1 MDGFD
6 FVVGLNPVVRRGK
19 DASPNMDKYNEYD
32 STKRAKILK
41 QRLDPPAVSK
51 VTKAGNLEKL
61 TIEETEGWTI
71 DPFVEG
77 QEVLIVAHFEPTFAS
92 NYCSPELRLDHV
104 YMLPIEPAAFEW
116 PEHVT
121 SAVHFGG
128 NNAEQHTQQEA
139 KDRATNGLLAA
150 RWSFRSCLA
159 LSLWRSRFG

>member
-6 FVVGLNPVVRRGK
+6 FVVGLNLVVGRGK

-77 QEVLIVAHFEPTFAS
+77 QEVLIIVAHFEPTFAS
-92 NYCSPELRLDHV
+92 NYCSLELRLDHV
-104 YMLPIEPAAFEW
+104 YMLPTDPVVFA
-116 PEHVT
+116 
-121 SAVHFGG
+121 
-128 NNAEQHTQQEA
+128 
-139 KDRATNGLLAA
+139 
-150 RWSFRSCLA
+150 
-159 LSLWRSRFG
+159 

>member
-6 FVVGLNPVVRRGK
+6 FVVGLNPVVGRGK

-32 STKRAKILK
+32 SLKRAKILK
-41 QRLDPPAVSK
+41 LRLDPPAVSK
-51 VTKAGNLEKL
+51 FTKAGNLQKL

-71 DPFVEG
+71 DPFMEG
-77 QEVLIVAHFEPTFAS
+77 QEVLIVAHFEPTFAP

-121 SAVHFGG
+121 SASTS
-128 NNAEQHTQQEA
+128 A
-139 KDRATNGLLAA
+139 ATTPSNTPNKKPKIELLTD
-150 RWSFRSCLA
+150 F
-159 LSLWRSRFG
+159 

>member
-1 MDGFD
+1 
-6 FVVGLNPVVRRGK
+6 
-19 DASPNMDKYNEYD
+19 MDKYSEYD

-61 TIEETEGWTI
+61 MIEETEGWTI

-121 SAVHFGG
+121 SASTSAATTPS
-128 NNAEQHTQQEA
+128 NTQQEA